1 MLITNLKHGFD
12 IISSFVDKKNRHKIV
27 FEKHW
32 NRSFIMKAYL
42 ANGLFSL
49 GDRLVNEQLAAAI
62 REAVPGI
69 ELYVP
74 QENDAINDKA
84 AYADSLAIAQADLE
98 MLQNSDVLVA
108 VLDGVEIDSGVAA
121 EIGAFAMLNR
131 PIVGV
136 FTDVRQQGRDN
147 MMKIEALVH
156 DGVEN
161 QFVYRNLFVIGLIK
175 RTGVITTS
183 IAEAVKAVETYKK

>member
-1 MLITNLKHGFD
+1 
-12 IISSFVDKKNRHKIV
+12 
-27 FEKHW
+27 
-32 NRSFIMKAYL
+32 MKAYL

-74 QENDAINDKA
+74 QENDAINDKT

-147 MMKIEALVH
+147 MLKIEALVR
-156 DGVEN
+156 DGIEN

-183 IAEAVKAVETYKK
+183 ITEAVQAVEKYKK

>member
-1 MLITNLKHGFD
+1 
-12 IISSFVDKKNRHKIV
+12 
-27 FEKHW
+27 
-32 NRSFIMKAYL
+32 MKAYL

-49 GDRLVNEQLAAAI
+49 GDRLVNEQFAAAI
-62 REAVPGI
+62 REAVLGI

-98 MLQNSDVLVA
+98 MLQNSDILVA

-147 MMKIEALVH
+147 MMKIEALVR

-183 IAEAVKAVETYKK
+183 IAEAVKAVEKYKK

>member
-1 MLITNLKHGFD
+1 M
-12 IISSFVDKKNRHKIV
+12 
-27 FEKHW
+27 
-32 NRSFIMKAYL
+32 MKAYL

-49 GDRLVNEQLAAAI
+49 GDRLVNERLATAI
-62 REAVPGI
+62 RQAIPDI

-84 AYADSLAIAQADLE
+84 SYADSLAIAEADLA
-98 MLQNSDVLVA
+98 MLQTSDVLVA

-121 EIGAFAMLNR
+121 EIGAFSMLNR

-136 FTDVRQQGRDN
+136 FTDVRQQGREN
-147 MMKIEALVH
+147 MMKIEALIR
-156 DGVEN
+156 DGIEN

-175 RTGVITTS
+175 RNGVITTS
-183 IAEAVKAVETYKK
+183 IDDAVLAVQELQQ

>member
-1 MLITNLKHGFD
+1 
-12 IISSFVDKKNRHKIV
+12 
-27 FEKHW
+27 
-32 NRSFIMKAYL
+32 MKAYL

-49 GDRLVNEQLAAAI
+49 GDRLVNEQLAVAI
-62 REAVPGI
+62 RDAISSI

-74 QENDAINDKA
+74 QENDAINDKT

-98 MLQNSDVLVA
+98 MLQKSDVLVA

-131 PIVGV
+131 PIIGV

-147 MMKIEALVH
+147 MQKIEALVR
-156 DGVEN
+156 DGIEN
-161 QFVYRNLFVIGLIK
+161 QFVYRNLFVVGLIK
-175 RTGVITTS
+175 RNGIITTS
-183 IAEAVKAVETYKK
+183 IDEAVKAIQKLNK

>member
-1 MLITNLKHGFD
+1 
-12 IISSFVDKKNRHKIV
+12 
-27 FEKHW
+27 
-32 NRSFIMKAYL
+32 MKAYL

-49 GDRLVNEQLAAAI
+49 GDRLVNERLASAI
-62 REAVPGI
+62 RQAIPEI

-74 QENDAINDKA
+74 QENDAINDKT
-84 AYADSLAIAQADLE
+84 AYADSLAIAEADLV
-98 MLQNSDVLVA
+98 MLQKSDVLVA

-136 FTDVRQQGRDN
+136 FTDVRQQGREN
-147 MMKIEALVH
+147 MMKIEALIR
-156 DGVEN
+156 DGIEN

-175 RTGVITTS
+175 RNGVITTS
-183 IAEAVKAVETYKK
+183 INDAVLAVQELHQ

>member
-1 MLITNLKHGFD
+1 
-12 IISSFVDKKNRHKIV
+12 
-27 FEKHW
+27 
-32 NRSFIMKAYL
+32 MKAYL

-74 QENDAINDKA
+74 QENDAINDKT

-147 MMKIEALVH
+147 MLKIEALVR
-156 DGVEN
+156 DGIEN

-183 IAEAVKAVETYKK
+183 IAEAVKAVEKYKK

>member
-1 MLITNLKHGFD
+1 
-12 IISSFVDKKNRHKIV
+12 
-27 FEKHW
+27 
-32 NRSFIMKAYL
+32 MKAYL

-74 QENDAINDKA
+74 QENDAINDKT

-147 MMKIEALVH
+147 MMKIEALVR
-156 DGVEN
+156 DGIEN

-183 IAEAVKAVETYKK
+183 IAEAVKAVEKYKK

>member
-1 MLITNLKHGFD
+1 
-12 IISSFVDKKNRHKIV
+12 
-27 FEKHW
+27 
-32 NRSFIMKAYL
+32 MKAYL

-69 ELYVP
+69 ALYVP
-74 QENDAINDKA
+74 QENDAINDKS
-84 AYADSLAIAQADLE
+84 AYADSLAIAKADLE
-98 MLQNSDVLVA
+98 MLQKSDVLIA

-136 FTDVRQQGRDN
+136 LTDVRQQGRDN
-147 MMKIEALVH
+147 MQKIEALVR
-156 DGVEN
+156 DGLEN

-175 RTGVITTS
+175 RNGIITSS
-183 IAEAVKAVETYKK
+183 IQETVEAVQKLSNKEA

>member
-1 MLITNLKHGFD
+1 
-12 IISSFVDKKNRHKIV
+12 
-27 FEKHW
+27 
-32 NRSFIMKAYL
+32 MKAYL

-49 GDRLVNEQLAAAI
+49 GDRLVNEQLAEAI
-62 REAVPGI
+62 RQAVPGI

-74 QENDAINDKA
+74 QENGAINDKS
-84 AYADSLAIAQADLE
+84 AYADSTSIAEADIE
-98 MLQNSDVLVA
+98 MLQQSDILIA

-121 EIGAFAMLNR
+121 EIGAFSMLNR

-147 MMKIEALVH
+147 VKKIEALVA
-156 DGVEN
+156 DGMEN

-175 RTGVITTS
+175 RNGIITTS
-183 IAEAVKAVETYKK
+183 IEEAVKAVQEKVK